1 MKKLLFILAIGGTV
15 FLTSCKDGSS
25 FFGKGKEAEAKI
37 LALETEISALKKQLT
52 ACEEQQVNEIM
63 SIRSDY
69 EAKLAELQE
78 QLEAGKV
85 KEYSGYFVVV
95 GSFKN
100 QKYAEE
106 YAIKIQQMGHEGN
119 IVAGPNDFFLVTSGT
134 YTTLKA
140 SLEPMRQARATLAS
154 EAWIYFK

>member
-78 QLEAGKV
+78 QIEKIVLKLRGAPPKV
-85 KEYSGYFVVV
+85 S
-95 GSFKN
+95 N
-100 QKYAEE
+100 
-106 YAIKIQQMGHEGN
+106 
-119 IVAGPNDFFLVTSGT
+119 FFLFKLESLFIKRNIDVMISDPKLLSIINRGHDFLNYLFVTSLTKYYHGKIGLT
-134 YTTLKA
+134 IEDA
-140 SLEPMRQARATLAS
+140 E
-154 EAWIYFK
+154 